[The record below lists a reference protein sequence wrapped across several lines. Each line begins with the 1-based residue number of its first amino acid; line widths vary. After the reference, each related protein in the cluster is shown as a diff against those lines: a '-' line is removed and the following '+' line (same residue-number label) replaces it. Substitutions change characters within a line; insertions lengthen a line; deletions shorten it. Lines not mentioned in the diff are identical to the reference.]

1 MKGNRITSF
10 FAGLIFLATS
20 TSVMAQNANNDF
32 LVWNSIGLTYKLN
45 KKIKLSLEGHLRM
58 KEDAKTIDEH
68 FTQFEAQYELLE
80 DFDIVVGGRYIFE
93 NDNQGKKQGY
103 ENHLRYHIDLKY
115 KVAVNQLDIRLRAR
129 YQNKNE
135 LGISELD
142 GDLPTQNIRFK
153 TSFDY
158 DITNWPIDPEFS
170 AEVFQRAQKGE
181 GFRYSKIRLTLGTSY
196 KIEKIGKFGVF
207 YRYEDSAR
215 NIIPNEFSI
224 LGFKYTYYLN

>member
-1 MKGNRITSF
+1 MKFNRITSF

-20 TSVMAQNANNDF
+20 TSVVAQNINNDF
-32 LVWNSIGLTYKLN
+32 LVWNSIGLRYKVN

-68 FTQFEAQYELLE
+68 FTQFEAQYELLK
-80 DFDIVVGGRYIFE
+80 DFDIAIGGRYIFE

-103 ENHLRYHIDLKY
+103 ENHLRYHVDLKY
-115 KVAVNQLDIRLRAR
+115 KADAHRLDIGLRLR

>member
-1 MKGNRITSF
+1 M
-10 FAGLIFLATS
+10 
-20 TSVMAQNANNDF
+20 
-32 LVWNSIGLTYKLN
+32 
-45 KKIKLSLEGHLRM
+45 
-58 KEDAKTIDEH
+58 
-68 FTQFEAQYELLE
+68 
-80 DFDIVVGGRYIFE
+80 
-93 NDNQGKKQGY
+93 
-103 ENHLRYHIDLKY
+103 RYHVDLKY

-158 DITNWPIDPEFS
+158 NIANWPLDPEFS

>member
-1 MKGNRITSF
+1 MKFNRITSF

-20 TSVMAQNANNDF
+20 TSVVAQNANNDF

-45 KKIKLSLEGHLRM
+45 QKIKLSLEGHLRM

-68 FTQFEAQYELLE
+68 FTQFAAQYELLK

-103 ENHLRYHIDLKY
+103 ENHLRYHVDLKY
-115 KVAVNQLDIRLRAR
+115 KGAVNQLDIRLRAR

-158 DITNWPIDPEFS
+158 NIRKWPLDPEF
-170 AEVFQRAQKGE
+170 AVEFFRRAQKGE
-181 GFRYSKIRLTLGTSY
+181 AFRYSKIRLTLGTSY
-196 KIEKIGKFGVF
+196 KIKKMGKFGVF
-207 YRYEDSAR
+207 FRYEDVVR
-215 NIIPNEFSI
+215 DVTPNEFSI
-224 LGFKYTYYLN
+224 LGFKYSYDLN

>member
-20 TSVMAQNANNDF
+20 TSVMAQNTNNDF

-142 GDLPTQNIRFK
+142 GDVPTQNIRFK

>member
-20 TSVMAQNANNDF
+20 ISVMAQNTNNDF

-45 KKIKLSLEGHLRM
+45 KKIKLSLEGHLRI

-68 FTQFEAQYELLE
+68 FAQFEVQYELFK

-103 ENHLRYHIDLKY
+103 ENHLRYHVDLKY

-181 GFRYSKIRLTLGTSY
+181 GFRHSKIRLTLGTSY

-207 YRYEDSAR
+207 YRYDDSAR

>member
-20 TSVMAQNANNDF
+20 TSVMAQNTNNDF

-68 FTQFEAQYELLE
+68 FTQFEAQYELFK
-80 DFDIVVGGRYIFE
+80 DFDIAVGGRYIFE

-158 DITNWPIDPEFS
+158 DIANWPIDPEFS

-181 GFRYSKIRLTLGTSY
+181 AFRYSKIRLTLGTSY

-215 NIIPNEFSI
+215 NIIPNKFSI

>member
-20 TSVMAQNANNDF
+20 TSVMAQNTNNDF

-68 FTQFEAQYELLE
+68 FTQFEAQYELFK
-80 DFDIVVGGRYIFE
+80 DFDIAVGGRYIFE

-135 LGISELD
+135 LGVSELD

-158 DITNWPIDPEFS
+158 NIANWPLDPEFS

-181 GFRYSKIRLTLGTSY
+181 GFRYSKIRLTLGSSY
-196 KIEKIGKFGVF
+196 KIEKIEKFVVF

-224 LGFKYTYYLN
+224 LGFKYTCYLN